1 MSAYIRLII
10 VILDQVDI
18 FQLSILIHSIANQ

>member
-1 MSAYIRLII
+1 MLAYIRLII